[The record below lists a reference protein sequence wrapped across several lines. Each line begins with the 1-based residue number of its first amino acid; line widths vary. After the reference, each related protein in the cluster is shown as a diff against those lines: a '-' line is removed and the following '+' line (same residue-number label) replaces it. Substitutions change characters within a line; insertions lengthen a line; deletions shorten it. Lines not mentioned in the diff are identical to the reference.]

1 MSLVKGIIALINDIW
16 FKRNNVVHGE
26 KVPQPDQD
34 LISDSQAIVSFS
46 SLPFSSSLKP
56 QLSSSN
62 LLSFSMNLAS
72 WNLFIRKWKFNCPSF
87 CCISIRNHK
96 RPLQSFTWKRHHVSG
111 DIFSLACFR
120 LALKWIHCSNL
131 PLDDITIWNVHKRLI
146 DFSAWAPSIHHTVA
160 RDVAELIKFFHV
172 VNIGSI
178 SISQYNSFIYS
189 FSFMDIIKL
198 M

>member
-120 LALKWIHCSNL
+120 LTLKCIHCSNL
-131 PLDDITIWNVHKRLI
+131 PLMISPYEMFTSVWLISRNKLYQYITLLLKMLQNSL
-146 DFSAWAPSIHHTVA
+146 SLSI
-160 RDVAELIKFFHV
+160 
-172 VNIGSI
+172 
-178 SISQYNSFIYS
+178 
-189 FSFMDIIKL
+189 
-198 M
+198 